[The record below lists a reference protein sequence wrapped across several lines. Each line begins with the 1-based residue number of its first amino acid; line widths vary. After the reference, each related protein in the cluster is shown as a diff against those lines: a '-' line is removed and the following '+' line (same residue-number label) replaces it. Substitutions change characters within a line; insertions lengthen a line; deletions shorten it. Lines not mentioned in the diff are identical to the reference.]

1 MHIKNLGPIKDIS
14 INLNDF
20 NVFIG
25 ENGTGKT
32 IAAYAIYSFAYW
44 LKRFYTPH
52 FYNESDIKRVIQG
65 ENLSIS
71 EENLKAYFYE
81 KIPNNFNHI
90 TSDYFKAFFRNKG
103 IFTSESSI
111 RVDKDDVKA
120 FLIPNV
126 RKHGWYFSWSYEG
139 DISQTDTNASSID
152 SNVNNN
158 GQLFNEILSSYNT
171 NSKTIETNF
180 LVSGIGT
187 MSQLQPRNRED
198 QLNSLVKNIGIEKA
212 VNFVNQG
219 IKNILFDCDYIYLPA
234 ERIGINV
241 FRPYLNLT
249 RLNKGTQNTEN
260 SNQNG
265 LEKYA
270 QPIES
275 YITFLNNKLK
285 ESETTAY
292 NDFFFSNPSK
302 VKGFVHQLVPGNFE
316 YNLENDTIHYQLPQ
330 SEDRVDF
337 ELLSSSLKSIFGLDL
352 FLKHNKI
359 GDWLFCDEPE
369 MNLHPKNQVI
379 VAKLLYELVKEGYK
393 LLVSTHSDYLVKT
406 IINCGLKDR
415 VEKNDFPQ
423 KINVY
428 NFSKNSIQK
437 LDDIF
442 EIDTSISNFDETT
455 DEINNEYF
463 SLVDELENEEK

>member
-1 MHIKNLGPIKDIS
+1 
-14 INLNDF
+14 
-20 NVFIG
+20 
-25 ENGTGKT
+25 
-32 IAAYAIYSFAYW
+32 
-44 LKRFYTPH
+44 
-52 FYNESDIKRVIQG
+52 
-65 ENLSIS
+65 
-71 EENLKAYFYE
+71 
-81 KIPNNFNHI
+81 
-90 TSDYFKAFFRNKG
+90 
-103 IFTSESSI
+103 
-111 RVDKDDVKA
+111 
-120 FLIPNV
+120 
-126 RKHGWYFSWSYEG
+126 
-139 DISQTDTNASSID
+139 
-152 SNVNNN
+152 
-158 GQLFNEILSSYNT
+158 
-171 NSKTIETNF
+171 
-180 LVSGIGT
+180 

-302 VKGFVHQLVPGNFE
+302 IKGFVHQLVPGNFE

-415 VEKNDFPQ
+415 VEKTIFP
-423 KINVY
+423 K
-428 NFSKNSIQK
+428 K
-437 LDDIF
+437 
-442 EIDTSISNFDETT
+442 
-455 DEINNEYF
+455 
-463 SLVDELENEEK
+463 